1 MPGPDG
7 VFGRR
12 DVHLVSEGSNPLGL
26 DPDDPAGKDD
36 ITAGSND
43 LHVPKDRPVI
53 IELSSKDVI
62 HNFALPHMRIA
73 QDAIPGQLIPMW
85 FKPIK
90 TGSYEVICGQ
100 LCGLGHWS
108 MKGMVTVDEPAEY
121 QAWLKER
128 AELSKSAAA
137 PPPPTDRPPGEP
149 PVGPTPGTIA
159 PPGAPK
165 TANPSGAPDGKPIEP
180 PAAPSPSPN
189 AHEHH

>member
-1 MPGPDG
+1 
-7 VFGRR
+7 
-12 DVHLVSEGSNPLGL
+12 
-26 DPDDPAGKDD
+26 
-36 ITAGSND
+36 
-43 LHVPKDRPVI
+43 
-53 IELSSKDVI
+53 
-62 HNFALPHMRIA
+62 
-73 QDAIPGQLIPMW
+73 MW

-90 TGSYEVICGQ
+90 TGSFEVICGQ

-108 MKGMVTVDEPAEY
+108 MKGMVTVDDPPEY

-128 AELSKSAAA
+128 AELSKTESA

-165 TANPSGAPDGKPIEP
+165 TANPSGAPDGKPGES
-180 PAAPSPSPN
+180 PAAPSPSPS